1 MIKKVKGDILLSG
14 AEAIAHAVAPMD
26 HFESGLAAAIRQDY
40 PALYKDFRHYCQTFH
55 PKPGDIWLWQGVG
68 QVKIFNLMTQEPAP
82 SASAHPGRASL
93 SNLRHCL
100 RKLAHEVETSD
111 IKSLALPRLSTGVGG
126 LDWKEVESVIEEYF
140 KNSKTEVLVYD
151 QYVKDVGAAE

>member
-1 MIKKVKGDILLSG
+1 
-14 AEAIAHAVAPMD
+14 
-26 HFESGLAAAIRQDY
+26 
-40 PALYKDFRHYCQTFH
+40 
-55 PKPGDIWLWQGVG
+55 
-68 QVKIFNLMTQEPAP
+68 MTQEPAP

-126 LDWKEVESVIEEYF
+126 LDWKEVEPVIEEYF

>member
-55 PKPGDIWLWQGVG
+55 PKPGD
-68 QVKIFNLMTQEPAP
+68 MA
-82 SASAHPGRASL
+82 
-93 SNLRHCL
+93 
-100 RKLAHEVETSD
+100 LAGCRSSQD
-111 IKSLALPRLSTGVGG
+111 I
-126 LDWKEVESVIEEYF
+126 
-140 KNSKTEVLVYD
+140 
-151 QYVKDVGAAE
+151 